1 MKFSDFKY
9 ILIFSIISNL
19 SLTLSAFLRF
29 DSLSLFFVSF
39 NFFLY
44 NSFTII
50 ISIIISF
57 FLLGLNKFIWV
68 YLSRKELLRIIIF
81 SFASIFVY
89 YLINFL
95 INRLVVFPRSFLPL
109 HIFFNTFFILI
120 FNYKQNIKLLFH
132 NDENINKGEFSI
144 IIGISDRV
152 VQFIKFN
159 ESLKLYNII
168 VILDFNKKFKDHK
181 LRSIDIKK
189 FSLSFIEKKKI
200 NIKNIFIDPSLIE
213 NKILIKLTDL
223 SIKNNF
229 NIININN
236 FLIDQSQFNSKAK
249 KLAIENLIPKLEFDD
264 YEKKLDLYKSKIIV
278 ITGVCGSIGS
288 EIAKKLIKEKD
299 VFLICLD
306 VNEER
311 MMDLQLYFNHIG
323 FKDYVFELCNLYDP
337 LILENIFK
345 IYKPNI
351 CFHAAASK
359 HVPFVENSP
368 ELSLQ
373 NNIISTINLI
383 KACHKFNFE
392 KFTFISTD
400 KAVNPNNIMGLT
412 KRVAEIYLLN
422 FKKKFPNFDIRIIR
436 FGNVLN
442 SSGSVIPIF
451 KRNISYGQKIQI
463 THPDIKRFFMSI
475 EDAIRLVILS
485 NTIINHSN
493 ATKYDIFILDMG
505 EQIKILDLAK
515 KFLIINNLS
524 LDNLDNNFLGL
535 RPGEKLYEEL
545 NYKFEKK
552 NITNIKNIYGV
563 TIDNNIQFKSNLE
576 IEKFINANNNREK
589 LKSNLENMISI
600 D

>member
-1 MKFSDFKY
+1 MKFNDFKY
-9 ILIFSIISNL
+9 IFIFSIISNF
-19 SLTLSAFLRF
+19 SLALSAYFRF
-29 DSLSLFFVSF
+29 DSLNHFFVSF
-39 NFFLY
+39 DFFLY
-44 NSFTII
+44 NSFTIT
-50 ISIIISF
+50 ISVLISF

-68 YLSRKELLRIIIF
+68 YLSRKELLRTIFF
-81 SFASIFVY
+81 SFTSIFIY
-89 YLINFL
+89 YFINFL
-95 INRLVVFPRSFLPL
+95 INRLEVFPRSFLPL
-109 HIFFNTFFILI
+109 HIFFNTLLILT
-120 FNYKQNIKLLFH
+120 FNYKQNIKLLFQ
-132 NDENINKGEFSI
+132 NDANIDEREFSI

-152 VQFIKFN
+152 VQFLKFN
-159 ESLKLYNII
+159 ENMKLYNIR
-168 VILDFNKKFKDHK
+168 VIFDLNKKFNDHK

-189 FSLSFIEKKKI
+189 FNLLFIEKKI
-200 NIKNIFIDPSLIE
+200 LNIKNIFIDPSLIE
-213 NKILIKLTDL
+213 NKLLIKITDL

-229 NIININN
+229 HIININN
-236 FLIDQSQFNSKAK
+236 YLIDQSQFNSKAK
-249 KLAIENLIPKLEFDD
+249 KLGIENLIPNIEFDD
-264 YEKKLDLYKSKIIV
+264 YEKKLEIYSSKTIV

-288 EIAKKLIKEKD
+288 EIAKKLVREKD

-306 VNEER
+306 INEER

-323 FKDYVFELCNLYDP
+323 FKDYVFELCNLYEP
-337 LILENIFK
+337 LFLENIFNK
-345 IYKPNI
+345 YKPNI

-373 NNIISTINLI
+373 NNIITTINLI
-383 KACHKFNFE
+383 KACHKFNFDR
-392 KFTFISTD
+392 FTFISTD

-422 FKKKFPNFDIRIIR
+422 FKKSFPNFDIRIIR

-451 KRNISYGQKIQI
+451 KRNISYGQKIKI

-485 NTIINHSN
+485 NTITNHLNSI
-493 ATKYDIFILDMG
+493 KYDIFILDMG

-524 LDNLDNNFLGL
+524 LDNLDSNFLGL
-535 RPGEKLYEEL
+535 RSGEKLYEEL

-563 TIDNNIQFKSNLE
+563 TIDNNIKFKSNLE
-576 IEKFINANNNREK
+576 IEKFINTNNDRK
-589 LKSNLENMISI
+589 DLKGILENLTSI
-600 D
+600 N